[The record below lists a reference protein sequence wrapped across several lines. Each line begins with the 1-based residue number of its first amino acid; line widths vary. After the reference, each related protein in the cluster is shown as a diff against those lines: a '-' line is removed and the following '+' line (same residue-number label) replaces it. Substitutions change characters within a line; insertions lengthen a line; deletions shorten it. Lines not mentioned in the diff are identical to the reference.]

1 MSVIVI
7 GNRAVGKT
15 SMIVTLAKGTKNVK
29 VVQPNADRLIERFS
43 NPETGEIAATFE
55 VKDPISLSLSVNLPS
70 GKGQEFEVRWIDTP
84 GELWSNLKAR
94 KSNPQ
99 EWKKL
104 IETVSK
110 SKAVLLLLPP
120 YLYRSKPLE
129 LEEGEEPEELDPQ
142 TWKTQLKNG
151 LEFLRNNCPYAQHLL
166 IAIHKAD
173 LFSNNLDED
182 EKNWQY
188 NPDKPFRWSDYDE
201 HIRKTYFDL
210 AYDIIR
216 EHNSQPPYLSPQFF
230 VTTIYQ
236 PNLLELPWVYL
247 GSHLA
252 HVYNV

>member
-15 SMIVTLAKGTKNVK
+15 SMIVALAKGTKNVK
-29 VVQPNADRLIERFS
+29 VIQPDANSLITRFS
-43 NPETGEIAATFE
+43 NPETGELAGTFN
-55 VKDPISLSLSVNLPS
+55 VKDPMSLSLSINLSS

-84 GELWSNLKAR
+84 GEYWSNIKQR
-94 KSNPQ
+94 ESNPE
-99 EWKKL
+99 EWNKL
-104 IETVSK
+104 TETVSK
-110 SKAVLLLLPP
+110 SKSVLLLLPP
-120 YLYRSKPLE
+120 YLYRSRPIK
-129 LEEGEEPEELDPQ
+129 LEEGKEPEELEPE
-142 TWKTQLKNG
+142 TWNKQLKDW
-151 LEFLRNNCPYAQHLL
+151 LTFLRKNCPKVQHLL
-166 IAIHKAD
+166 ITIHKAD

-188 NPDKPFRWSDYDE
+188 DPDQLFRWSDYDE

-216 EHNSQPPYLSPQFF
+216 EHNSQSPYISPQFF
-230 VTTIYQ
+230 VTTIHK

-252 HVYNV
+252 HEYNF